1 MKFHWPSFLLGWGA
15 GAASVLLARQLRP
28 VLLELAT
35 AAYELSDT
43 VRARVTMLQ
52 EDFEDVLAEAK
63 TRARRPRKPMPV
75 RTHARA

>member
-15 GAASVLLARQLRP
+15 GAASVLFARQMRP

-35 AAYELSDT
+35 AAYQLSDT
-43 VRARVTMLQ
+43 IWARATMLQ

-63 TRARRPRKPMPV
+63 TRAHRPRKTRAARP
-75 RTHARA
+75 RAHA